1 MCRRFMALLRWEL
14 LSYLRNRSGL
24 FWSALFPFVLLTV
37 LLSAFGDGNNRPVRV
52 GLIDHDA
59 GAYAQEYANFLK
71 DRPEGAVGAQV
82 SITTQPGATNPGE
95 INVVIPPGFSADAG
109 GMTRQV
115 AVNFDTNARAAAR
128 IALGVIAD
136 ATNEFAWARVN
147 AAPPI
152 KIAAVPT
159 MGSEKTIKYADYVMS
174 GILVVSMLSTCV
186 MGTILPIAAR
196 REGHLLK
203 IFSVFPAPPAALMG
217 AILVSR
223 VALVFVFGATFL
235 LGAHLLYGVGLPSSL
250 GSWVSLVAVV
260 GLGSITFL
268 SMALAVAS
276 RVGNIQTATIVSNI
290 IYMPL
295 VLFSDLT
302 VPLNNLPNAF
312 QTISDNLPVHA
323 FVETIR
329 GILLSGDSIVQ
340 HGRALM
346 VMAIW
351 AVGFGLLGRRLF
363 VLQNT

>member
-1 MCRRFMALLRWEL
+1 MRRRFMALLRWEL

-37 LLSAFGDGNNRPVRV
+37 LLSAFGDGNNRPARVR
-52 GLIDHDA
+52 LIDQDG
-59 GAYAQEYANFLK
+59 GAYAQAYANFLK
-71 DRPEGAVGAQV
+71 GRLEQAAGAQV
-82 SITTQPGATNPGE
+82 SIATQPDAANPGE
-95 INVVIPPGFSADAG
+95 IGVVISPGFSAEAG
-109 GMTRQV
+109 GATRQV
-115 AVNFDTNARAAAR
+115 AVNFDANARAAAR

-136 ATNEFAWARVN
+136 ATNEFSWARVN

-152 KIAAVPT
+152 KITPVPT
-159 MGSEKTIKYADYVMS
+159 IGNERTIKYADYVMS

-203 IFSVFPAPPAALMG
+203 IFSAFPVQPAALMG

-223 VALVFVFGATFL
+223 VVLVFVFGATFL
-235 LGAHLLYGVGLPSSL
+235 LGAHLLYGVGLPSTF
-250 GSWVSLVAVV
+250 GSWVSLVAVG

-268 SMALAVAS
+268 SMALAVAA
-276 RVGNIQTATIVSNI
+276 RVGNIQTATIVANL

-302 VPLNNLPNAF
+302 LPLSNLPKALQN
-312 QTISDNLPVHA
+312 ISNNLPVHA

-329 GILLSGDSIVQ
+329 GILLSGDTMLQ
-340 HGRALM
+340 HGPALM

-351 AVGFGLLGRRLF
+351 AAGFGLLGRRLF
-363 VLQNT
+363 VLQNA